1 MGREGRSS
9 GAISHFMALLNST
22 NENTLN
28 EKLISRRIRSDL
40 SGFTPHHGTT
50 ADVGEF
56 MTRTR
61 SPVSTARV
69 ESENRLE
76 NGLDLRRSWAPEG
89 TTHVSHEWHRSLP
102 AKGLF
107 GPGVRYRSLIYPKSF
122 CFRVK
127 IKRVNLFDRSWWA
140 TSSRR
145 SQSPSNLSQ
154 HLILRLAP
162 SVCSE
167 NFEKLPKQ
175 KKAERGKN
183 FFFIQFISKV
193 AT

>member
-1 MGREGRSS
+1 
-9 GAISHFMALLNST
+9 MALLNST

-56 MTRTR
+56 MTRIR

-76 NGLDLRRSWAPEG
+76 NGLDLRRSWVPEG
-89 TTHVSHEWHRSLP
+89 TTHVSNEWHRSLP

-127 IKRVNLFDRSWWA
+127 IKRVNLFDRSRWA

-167 NFEKLPKQ
+167 NFEKLPSRRKPR
-175 KKAERGKN
+175 ERRN
-183 FFFIQFISKV
+183 SFLFNLFQRSPHNPQT
-193 AT
+193 AD